1 MSNKYYISSDGGGG
15 GGGGKLGFSDHTSTR
30 PYAGYTGYDDNMLT
44 GEEESSPG
52 SAGFTSS
59 LAETAKKGLANLA
72 NTLANAA
79 TDITRHARH
88 TSGGERGG
96 TFTNADD
103 SGTQDPYTSHGVKY
117 SPLHQQQPSYANT
130 IAAAA
135 AAASSHTGEGYH
147 GYNIVDGHANS
158 SSGLWDIDFTTLSD
172 NDTIS
177 VNNSVSGDLPA
188 LVSLTYSSM
197 PAMVIVGTL
206 LIALAVA
213 TAFGNFLVGLA
224 LFKYRNLRTVSN
236 YLIGNLACSDFL
248 LAMTILPLSAVQEC
262 LGHWVFGEVM
272 CYFWLCTDVLY
283 CTASI
288 WNLCIIAFDRFTAT
302 LYPMWYREKRS
313 PKQAAIYIGIVW
325 VFSIAICLPPLL
337 GWNDL
342 SGSYIYDN
350 ATNVHQCILFQ
361 TKSYVVY
368 SAMGSFYIPFMFT
381 VFLYIRIFGVLY
393 MRMNKMKEATKA
405 RKATQARMTAPSNP
419 PTVNPITAE
428 ATNPLCSE
436 KGDIEMAPVVPT
448 QQTAGEGG
456 SGNTEE
462 LSSKSLFGSES
473 EDESSSEKHPHN
485 GSHPVKNGKV
495 HKHKPHKEKGDKSE
509 TMVIFNPNHNFTTDS
524 EKDDVKIVVCADKN
538 GKNNNSS
545 SGGNV
550 SNNTMQK
557 STATQQNQASGG
569 DKTASHKKHNISS
582 LLHKP
587 RSLFSSHNN
596 SSSNNGSAAGN
607 STTTTG
613 TGAVQEQ
620 KKKKR
625 GSVRRRQDQ
634 REMRATIRMAIIIAF
649 FCGCWIGFFTSYLIR
664 GIVGDEDF
672 HMPRALD
679 SFFFWLGYSNSA
691 MNPILY
697 TIFNDDFRRAFQ
709 KILGCYTKRR
719 HGNGPA
725 YGKARS

>member
-1 MSNKYYISSDGGGG
+1 MSDS
-15 GGGGKLGFSDHTSTR
+15 GKMETSVH
-30 PYAGYTGYDDNMLT
+30 PYLGYTGYNTMDKNNDNTEKATHRGFGLT
-44 GEEESSPG
+44 
-52 SAGFTSS
+52 
-59 LAETAKKGLANLA
+59 
-72 NTLANAA
+72 
-79 TDITRHARH
+79 DIITRHARQL
-88 TSGGERGG
+88 G
-96 TFTNADD
+96 D
-103 SGTQDPYTSHGVKY
+103 SYTGTQDPYTGAKIHN
-117 SPLHQQQPSYANT
+117 LAHTSYAHT
-130 IAAAA
+130 IAAR
-135 AAASSHTGEGYH
+135 SSSDGYH
-147 GYNIVDGHANS
+147 GYNILDENANS
-158 SSGLWDIDFTTLSD
+158 SGSWQIDFTTFGD
-172 NDTIS
+172 NETA
-177 VNNSVSGDLPA
+177 VNGSMGDSLPA

-206 LIALAVA
+206 LIGLAVA

-262 LGHWVFGEVM
+262 LGHWVFGELM

-313 PKQAAIYIGIVW
+313 PKQAAIYIAIVW
-325 VFSIAICLPPLL
+325 VFSIAICIPPLL

-350 ATNVHQCILFQ
+350 STNVHQCVLFQ

-393 MRMNKMKEATKA
+393 LRMNKMKEATRA
-405 RKATQARMTAPSNP
+405 RKEAQARASAAAAAAAP

-428 ATNPLCSE
+428 ATNPLCGSGGS
-436 KGDIEMAPVVPT
+436 KGDIEMATVATSTNEPR
-448 QQTAGEGG
+448 G
-456 SGNTEE
+456 SVQTEE

-473 EDESSSEKHPHN
+473 EDDSSGQQVPQKNTS
-485 GSHPVKNGKV
+485 NGKV
-495 HKHKPHKEKGDKSE
+495 GHKHKPHKEKGDKSE

-524 EKDDVKIVVCADKN
+524 EKDDVKIVVCADAN
-538 GKNNNSS
+538 GKNNNSTPAQ
-545 SGGNV
+545 GETHAEN
-550 SNNTMQK
+550 
-557 STATQQNQASGG
+557 
-569 DKTASHKKHNISS
+569 KKNISS
-582 LLHKP
+582 LLKP
-587 RSLFSSHNN
+587 GGLFH
-596 SSSNNGSAAGN
+596 GG
-607 STTTTG
+607 
-613 TGAVQEQ
+613 E

-625 GSVRRRQDQ
+625 NSQRGGRRQDQ

-649 FCGCWIGFFTSYLIR
+649 FCGCWIGFFTSYLVR
-664 GIVGDEDF
+664 GIVGEENF
-672 HMPRALD
+672 YMPRGLD
-679 SFFFWLGYSNSA
+679 AFFFWLGYSNSA